1 MPKISNYDQGL
12 HSQIYLA
19 MSVFYLLGCI
29 GFDKTAI
36 GAGLAICHY
45 LLHRH

>member
-1 MPKISNYDQGL
+1 MPKLNNCDQGL

-19 MSVFYLLGCI
+19 MSVLYLLGCI
-29 GFDKTAI
+29 GFDKIAV

-45 LLHRH
+45 LLHRY